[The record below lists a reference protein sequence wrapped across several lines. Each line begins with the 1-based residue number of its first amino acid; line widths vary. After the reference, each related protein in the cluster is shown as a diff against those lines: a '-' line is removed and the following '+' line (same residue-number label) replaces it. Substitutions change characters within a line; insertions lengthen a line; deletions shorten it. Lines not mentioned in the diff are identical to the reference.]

1 MNSSPYFTHDSPMGS
16 LQEFF
21 YWILLKFLLVF
32 FQRFLQHSFMDPSG
46 GSFRNFSRDFSRGPP
61 IASSWYSLNDL
72 SQDSI
77 RDILKLP
84 PGFPSWVSRR
94 NTFLIVL
101 GYFREFFR
109 CFSRISST
117 IFPGF
122 YFGIFPGFFYWSF
135 PRSQFHL
142 RISTAIPLGIPS
154 GFFFWNFVGNYSRH
168 S

>member
-1 MNSSPYFTHDSPMGS
+1 MGS

-94 NTFLIVL
+94 NTSLIVL

-122 YFGIFPGFFYWSF
+122 YFGIFQGFFYWSF
-135 PRSQFHL
+135 PRSQVSLKNFYCDSFRDSF
-142 RISTAIPLGIPS
+142 RIFFLEFRWELLPTFLDAPRSTRGCI
-154 GFFFWNFVGNYSRH
+154 
-168 S
+168 